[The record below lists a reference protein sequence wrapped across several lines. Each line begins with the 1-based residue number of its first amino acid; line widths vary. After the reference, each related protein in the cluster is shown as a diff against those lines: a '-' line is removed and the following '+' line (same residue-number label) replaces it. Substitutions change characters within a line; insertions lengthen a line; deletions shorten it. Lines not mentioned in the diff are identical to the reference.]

1 MPDNSISKTI
11 LQYKDM
17 ETLQQF
23 AEAQNTTILQLSKKN
38 QRLEDQVKHL
48 ETLLKTTVPNI
59 SSQPSGVN
67 QIAEDDS
74 EYICIV
80 EIAKLKNIT
89 NERELTL
96 EENRKFDTYYKILN
110 NIKSKPKLE
119 KEVQEAST
127 ENLLALVES
136 KNDDRK

>member
-59 SSQPSGVN
+59 SSQPNGVN
-67 QIAEDDS
+67 EISADDS
-74 EYICIV
+74 EYIAIV
-80 EIAKLKNIT
+80 EIAKLKT
-89 NERELTL
+89 FTLKRALTL
-96 EENRKFDTYYKILN
+96 EESRMFDTYYKILN

-119 KEVQEAST
+119 KEVQETST